1 VTDSKNPHGI
11 EPDAETR
18 AIDGQDQAPSVE
30 GLFAEIARQ
39 LGADA
44 DGWGGINGAA
54 GGLAKQ
60 RAEQQRAM
68 KREANIFRDTFS
80 TPAGRECL
88 RIMTEMTIDAEPYPA
103 SAQLSI
109 DAITPL
115 VIAHDANCKFVRS
128 IYQAIAAAENK
139 EAKTRT
145 VNHDDTGRGRR
156 GRRK

>member
-1 VTDSKNPHGI
+1 M
-11 EPDAETR
+11 
-18 AIDGQDQAPSVE
+18 E
-30 GLFAEIARQ
+30 GLMSEIAKA
-39 LGADA
+39 LGASD
-44 DGWGGINGAA
+44 DGWAGINGAA

-88 RIMTEMTIDAEPYPA
+88 RIMTEMTIDAEPYP
-103 SAQLSI
+103 SHAQLSI

-128 IYQAIAAAENK
+128 IFQAIAAAENR

-145 VNHDDTGRGRR
+145 V
-156 GRRK
+156 KP

>member
-1 VTDSKNPHGI
+1 MTDKNNPHGV

-18 AIDGQDQAPSVE
+18 ALDGTDQAPSVE

-39 LGADA
+39 LGADG
-44 DGWGGINGAA
+44 DGWNGINGAA

-60 RAEQQRAM
+60 RAVQQQAM

-88 RIMTEMTIDAEPYPA
+88 RIMTEMTIDAEPYP
-103 SAQLSI
+103 SQAQLPI
-109 DAITPL
+109 DAITAL
-115 VIAHDANCKFVRS
+115 VIAHDAQCKFVRG
-128 IYQAIAAAENK
+128 IFQAIAAAENR

-145 VNHDDTGRGRR
+145 
-156 GRRK
+156 